1 MNMKHSLTPV
11 IRALALCA
19 LAAFALNTARG
30 ATTWY
35 WDGSTVNI
43 NGASDNITTGGLTW
57 LGTGAG
63 AGNWDN
69 GTVDGPIATG
79 SWATGDSAVFGGSAV
94 SETVT
99 AGTLTIGNM
108 TFGQGADGSGT
119 SGTAYT
125 ISGSS
130 TTITLSSG
138 TTITANTP
146 TTIGCILGGSGS
158 LTVAGA
164 ATLSLSGV
172 NTYSGGT
179 TIGSGSTLTINGSGK
194 LAAAGAIINNGTFN
208 YNSSAGLSLTGVIS
222 GGGAVAVGGT
232 GALTLNKAETYSGTT
247 TIGTGSTLTLTTGG
261 KLGNGTYS
269 AAIVNNGTLNY
280 NNPASATLSGVISG
294 SGSLSVN
301 PSTASGSLLY
311 LRGANSYTGKTSIL
325 LNGQVIIYSDT
336 GLGTPPTSFVANQLT
351 MNYGFLK
358 ASATITLSPNFGITL
373 GNSVPNLGGSIQ
385 TDPGFTLTIAAPIA
399 GPNGFISGSALATY
413 GYGTNLLT
421 GHSTYTGATGIS
433 TGRLLLG
440 ANGALPYGTSVL
452 MAPDAGTAPAG
463 AIFDLGGYSQTIGPL
478 STTNAFIGG
487 PPSNGIPTIVLNGA
501 LTILQTNI
509 ATVFI
514 GQIIGSGSLT
524 LNGNSSGMLT
534 LSNYANTYT
543 GLTTINGGTLDV
555 SATGASLAGD
565 VTVNSGAL
573 KLDNNTA
580 LSSTATLT
588 MDATAAVNLN
598 YSGTQTIAALYFGAT
613 SQATGLWGAV
623 GNAGATY
630 TDSRFTGSG
639 LLLVCPTSDQTITA
653 AASACAGST
662 NNTASVTVTPG
673 ATYVW
678 SISNGTITAG
688 GTSTAIIYTASTVYP
703 VTLNCVV
710 TSPCGAPSA
719 GGQNVNVP
727 VNICG
732 LVVQSTNNVV
742 YDPVNGATITGTGV
756 MGADWSL
763 NASSDVTAPLPWPII
778 QYGTITASPFTVT
791 DPNAILYSQQFYYL
805 TNSP

>member
-1 MNMKHSLTPV
+1 MKTKHSFTR
-11 IRALALCA
+11 IIHALALCA
-19 LAAFALNTARG
+19 LAAFAFNTARG
-30 ATTWY
+30 ATTWF

-43 NGASDNITTGGLTW
+43 DGASDNTTTTGLTW

-69 GTVDGPIATG
+69 ATVDAPISTWTA
-79 SWATGDSAVFGGSAV
+79 GDSAVFGGSAA

-99 AGTLTIGNM
+99 AAALTIGSM
-108 TFGQGADGSGT
+108 TFGQGGDGSGT

-125 ISGSS
+125 ISGS
-130 TTITLSSG
+130 TITLSSG
-138 TTITANTP
+138 STITANTP
-146 TTIGCILGGSGS
+146 TTISSILGGSVS

-194 LAAAGAIINNGTFN
+194 LAAAGAIIDNGTFN
-208 YNSSAGLSLTGVIS
+208 YNSSAALSLTGVIS
-222 GGGAVAVGGT
+222 GGGAVAIGGT
-232 GALTLNKAETYSGTT
+232 GTLTLNKAETYSGTT

-280 NNPASATLSGVISG
+280 NNPASATLSGIISG

-301 PSTASGSLLY
+301 PNTAPGSLLY
-311 LRGANSYTGKTSIL
+311 LRGANSYTGKTTIL

-336 GLGTPPTSFVANQLT
+336 SLGTPPTSFVANQLT

-373 GNSVPNLGGSIQ
+373 GNFVPSLGGSIQ
-385 TDPGFTLTIAAPIA
+385 VDPTYTLTIAGPIT

-478 STTNAFIGG
+478 STTNAFTGG

-501 LTILQTNI
+501 LTILQTNV

-555 SATGASLAGD
+555 SATGSSLAGD
-565 VTVNSGAL
+565 VTVNGGTL
-573 KLDNNTA
+573 KLDNNPA

-588 MDATAAVNLN
+588 LATGVTVNLN
-598 YSGTQTIAALYFGAT
+598 YGGTQTISALYFGAAP
-613 SQATGLWGAV
+613 QATGLWGAL
-623 GNAGATY
+623 GNPSATY
-630 TDSRFTGSG
+630 TDSRFTGGG
-639 LLLVCPTSDQTITA
+639 LLLVCPAPQTITPA
-653 AASACAGST
+653 TSSVCAGAT
-662 NNTASVTVTPG
+662 TTASVPTTSG
-673 ATYVW
+673 ATYAW
-678 SISNGTITAG
+678 SVNNGTIISG
-688 GTSTAIIYTASTVYP
+688 GTSSTVTYSAWAVSP

-710 TSPCGAPSA
+710 TSSCGATSS
-719 GGQNVNVP
+719 GGQNVNVT

-732 LVVQSTNNVV
+732 LVVQTTNVV
-742 YDPVNGATITGTGV
+742 YDVVSGTTITGGGV
-756 MGADWSL
+756 MDANWIL
-763 NASSDVTAPLPWPII
+763 NASDDVTAPLPWPTILS
-778 QYGTITASPFTVT
+778 GTVHANPFTIN
-791 DPNAILYSQQFYYL
+791 DADAINHSQRFYYL

>member
-1 MNMKHSLTPV
+1 MNTKHSFTQI

-30 ATTWY
+30 ATTWF

-43 NGASDNITTGGLTW
+43 NGASDNTTTSGLTW

-69 GTVDGPIATG
+69 GTADAPIS
-79 SWATGDSAVFGGSAV
+79 SWTAGDSAVFGGSAA

-99 AGTLTIGNM
+99 AGTLTIGSM

-125 ISGSS
+125 VASG
-130 TTITLSSG
+130 TITLSSG
-138 TTITANTP
+138 TIITNNTP
-146 TTIGCILGGSGS
+146 TTISSVLAGSGGS
-158 LTVAGA
+158 LTIWGA
-164 ATLSLSGV
+164 ATLTLSGV

-194 LAAAGAIINNGTFN
+194 LAAAGAIIDHGTFN
-208 YNSSAGLSLTGVIS
+208 YNSSAALSLTGVIS
-222 GGGAVAVGGT
+222 GGGAVAIGGT
-232 GALTLNKAETYSGTT
+232 GTLTLNKAETYSGTT

-301 PSTASGSLLY
+301 PSTVPSSLLY

-336 GLGTPPTSFVANQLT
+336 SLGTPPTSFVANQLT

-373 GNSVPNLGGSIQ
+373 GSSVPNLGGSIQ

-478 STTNAFIGG
+478 STTNAFTGG

-501 LTILQTNI
+501 LTILQTNV

-555 SATGASLAGD
+555 SATGSSLAGD
-565 VTVNSGAL
+565 VTVNGGAL
-573 KLDNNTA
+573 KLDNNPA

-588 MDATAAVNLN
+588 LATGVAVNLN
-598 YSGTQTIAALYFGAT
+598 YSGTQTIAALYFGST

-623 GNAGATY
+623 TNAGATH
-630 TDSRFTGSG
+630 TDSRFTGPG
-639 LLLVCPTSDQTITA
+639 LLLVCPASQTITA
-653 AASACAGST
+653 ASPVCAGFT
-662 NNTASVTVTPG
+662 NTASVPITPG
-673 ATYVW
+673 ATYAWTV
-678 SISNGTITAG
+678 SNGTIVSG
-688 GTSTAIIYTASTVYP
+688 GTSSTVTYSAWAVSP

-710 TSPCGAPSA
+710 TSSCGVTSP
-719 GGQNVNVP
+719 GGQNVNVT

-732 LVVQSTNNVV
+732 LVVQTTNIV
-742 YDPVNGATITGTGV
+742 YDAVSGTTITGGGV
-756 MGADWSL
+756 MGPNWYL
-763 NASSDVTAPLPWPII
+763 NASSDVTTPLPWPTI
-778 QYGTITASPFTVT
+778 QTGSVTINPFTVN
-791 DPNAILYSQQFYYL
+791 DPDAINHSQRFYYL